1 MTGPGSTG
9 PETFDALAR
18 CFLVATEAVAGPDVR
33 AGTRGALVF
42 GATAIDL
49 PGLSRVMTAEAD
61 EVPDDRDI
69 DAVLGETGF
78 APVMSWWVPP
88 GAAAAAIEASM
99 ARRGFAVDPDDPSV
113 PAMSISL
120 DALPHIEP
128 PAGVTIEP
136 ATSVSAVLEACLVA
150 GAGFG
155 LRSPTATALARLLS
169 RIGDRPGSA
178 SHVLLARFDG
188 RPVASALAVVAEQA
202 VVIYNVATIPEARGR
217 GIGGSITL
225 AALHDGRSRGARLG
239 VLESSEMGY
248 GVYRRLGFRD
258 VGRYRVLIRRQLA
271 TGRPNRRAT
280 GVAPGRHPSGPRG
293 ARSDAAPRP

>member
-9 PETFDALAR
+9 RETFDALAR
-18 CFLVATEAVAGPDVR
+18 CFLVATEAIAGPDVR

-69 DAVLGETGF
+69 DAVLELTGF
-78 APVMSWWVPP
+78 APVVSWWVPP
-88 GAAAAAIEASM
+88 GAAGAGIEASM
-99 ARRGFAVDPDDPSV
+99 ARRGFAADPDDPAV

-120 DALPHIEP
+120 DALPDIELP
-128 PAGVTIEP
+128 VGVTIEP
-136 ATSVSAVLEACLVA
+136 ASSVAAVLEACLVA
-150 GAGFG
+150 GEGFG
-155 LRSPTATALARLLS
+155 LPSPTATALARLLS

-178 SHVLLARFDG
+178 AHVLLARLDG
-188 RPVASALAVVAEQA
+188 RPVASALAVVAERA
-202 VVIYNVATIPEARGR
+202 VVIYNVATLPEARGR

-225 AALHDGRSRGARLG
+225 AALHDGRSRGAGFG

-248 GVYRRLGFRD
+248 GVYQRLGFRD
-258 VGRYRVLIRRQLA
+258 AGLYRVLIR
-271 TGRPNRRAT
+271 PRA
-280 GVAPGRHPSGPRG
+280 GDGSA
-293 ARSDAAPRP
+293 